1 MDFSL
6 FPTSIRTVISALQI
20 VRFAADVR
28 VEQKQKII
36 SAIHF
41 PHSFR
46 KPPSAALYLPHLPP
60 NAPYFVSRETQPS
73 LIPTTNRHPPFSSNT
88 PLPTQTAL
96 YTREAAAPPLQLP
109 LSVADPPANFSKAA
123 SADKPFTL
131 QAAQFFASVF
141 HVKHILPFLTEP
153 LSHSGSHL
161 LRHFFHQE
169 SPSATPAERLLPLTS
184 EKQNFK
190 SNLPDF
196 ATVPHNVSR
205 KTFHRQQPPTKK
217 NTSAAITPSSPFFR
231 LVPRET
237 HHNLS
242 YPSAP
247 SHPKSCVSRET
258 SPFCKTLFSAFIQFT
273 IQAQPKA
280 PRTLPTNPVFHV
292 EHRSTI
298 TQARKLNPQ
307 HSTSSFLPTFL
318 CFT

>member
-6 FPTSIRTVISALQI
+6 FPTSIRTIISALQI
-20 VRFAADVR
+20 VRFATDVR

-109 LSVADPPANFSKAA
+109 LSVADPPANFSKPA

-161 LRHFFHQE
+161 LRHFFHKE
-169 SPSATPAERLLPLTS
+169 SPSVTPAERLLPLTS

-205 KTFHRQQPPTKK
+205 KTFHRQQPPAKK
-217 NTSAAITPSSPFFR
+217 KHLCRNHPFVAI
-231 LVPRET
+231 
-237 HHNLS
+237 
-242 YPSAP
+242 
-247 SHPKSCVSRET
+247 
-258 SPFCKTLFSAFIQFT
+258 
-273 IQAQPKA
+273 
-280 PRTLPTNPVFHV
+280 LPTC
-292 EHRSTI
+292 ST
-298 TQARKLNPQ
+298 
-307 HSTSSFLPTFL
+307 
-318 CFT
+318 

>member
-6 FPTSIRTVISALQI
+6 FPTSIRTIISALQI
-20 VRFAADVR
+20 VRFATDVR

-96 YTREAAAPPLQLP
+96 YTREAAAPSLQLP
-109 LSVADPPANFSKAA
+109 LSVADPPANFSKPA

-217 NTSAAITPSSPFFR
+217 TPLPQSPLHRHSSDLFHVKHITTSLIHQP
-231 LVPRET
+231 
-237 HHNLS
+237 HHIRN
-242 YPSAP
+242 
-247 SHPKSCVSRET
+247 R
-258 SPFCKTLFSAFIQFT
+258 
-273 IQAQPKA
+273 
-280 PRTLPTNPVFHV
+280 VFHV
-292 EHRSTI
+292 KPLPSVKPCFRLSFNSPYRPS
-298 TQARKLNPQ
+298 RKRPA
-307 HSTSSFLPTFL
+307 HFLPTR
-318 CFT
+318 CFTWNTDPPSRKLGN